1 MVFSAVGR
9 FAKLHPIKFGC
20 VFSCAKT
27 SFSDWLVQS
36 QLEKR
41 ERIDWQRNGTFA
53 AFGFFYLGGV
63 QYFLYVPLFSRLF
76 PSAAAYAA
84 ASVSAKLADGP
95 GTRRMIA
102 QVVIDQFVHHP
113 LLYFPA
119 FYSLKEVVKG
129 GTVSE
134 GLARYSNN
142 YKEDLPA
149 LWKLWIP
156 STIIN
161 FSLMPMHMRIPW
173 VASTSL
179 IWTCIISYMRGDDM
193 ETNPDEAM
201 NIIGGNQGRPLQAL
215 YDLGVAAKPCYEYD
229 RSKAHV
235 LLTATGR
242 DKIGFI
248 EEVAGAVDE
257 HTGNI
262 LDVKAYK
269 VGREFVTIL
278 LAECDPSKVDSMV
291 GALQKGR
298 GVKVSVQHTQPW
310 RDDAATSDSPRCKDG
325 VTYTGHLR
333 ANGPDRPGIVLRLTQ
348 ILAEWQLDITSLEAK
363 QHRQASLATPG
374 EVQQI
379 IQVSGVVRAFT
390 PIDRAQLEA
399 AIIAA
404 EAELGVRIGIEET
417 DPDPGFSPMG
427 TDTGHG
433 KRSLLKTVTS
443 KRGPP
448 GWKEQKE
455 G

>member
-1 MVFSAVGR
+1 MRDGPSSYFEYCRSRITARWTLDLNTLILPVCVSRTLQGSHVLIVSQHVGVGERCLRRASCGGTHLPHRPRRRRFPPGRMVFSAVGR

-149 LWKLWIP
+149 LWK
-156 STIIN
+156 
-161 FSLMPMHMRIPW
+161 
-173 VASTSL
+173 V
-179 IWTCIISYMRGDDM
+179 
-193 ETNPDEAM
+193 
-201 NIIGGNQGRPLQAL
+201 
-215 YDLGVAAKPCYEYD
+215 
-229 RSKAHV
+229 
-235 LLTATGR
+235 
-242 DKIGFI
+242 
-248 EEVAGAVDE
+248 
-257 HTGNI
+257 
-262 LDVKAYK
+262 
-269 VGREFVTIL
+269 
-278 LAECDPSKVDSMV
+278 
-291 GALQKGR
+291 
-298 GVKVSVQHTQPW
+298 
-310 RDDAATSDSPRCKDG
+310 
-325 VTYTGHLR
+325 
-333 ANGPDRPGIVLRLTQ
+333 
-348 ILAEWQLDITSLEAK
+348 
-363 QHRQASLATPG
+363 
-374 EVQQI
+374 
-379 IQVSGVVRAFT
+379 
-390 PIDRAQLEA
+390 
-399 AIIAA
+399 
-404 EAELGVRIGIEET
+404 
-417 DPDPGFSPMG
+417 
-427 TDTGHG
+427 
-433 KRSLLKTVTS
+433 
-443 KRGPP
+443 
-448 GWKEQKE
+448 
-455 G
+455 